1 MFYLHD
7 FLLDIIFETH
17 SKTKAALMR
26 NPSTVPKRTKK
37 AAYRFTRAI
46 IHGAREQVTPLQ

>member
-17 SKTKAALMR
+17 SKTEKIIARIVSIILSFMV
-26 NPSTVPKRTKK
+26 NVDGKKSQYTVK
-37 AAYRFTRAI
+37 
-46 IHGAREQVTPLQ
+46 L